1 MSGVV
6 TPVAIVAGAGG
17 AGIATATALG
27 TAGYHVVVLDT
38 VMASAVA
45 AAEIVSAAGGTAE
58 PHSIDLLDAEEVAD
72 LRARVIDEHGRVDV
86 LVHLVG
92 GWRGST
98 TLGLESVDNWQALHP
113 PIVGTLAMLT
123 AVFGDDVRTSPVGR
137 VFMVTST
144 AAATPTAG
152 NIAYA
157 SAKSAAE
164 AWMAGVAHFLRGSE
178 AASVTLAV
186 KALLTDAMIAETPD
200 KAWPGYTHVSD
211 LAQVIAAASVGPV
224 DNGARIDLTLSA
236 PSGEEYSRA

>member
-1 MSGVV
+1 MSGGEA
-6 TPVAIVAGAGG
+6 PVAIVAGAGG
-17 AGIATATALG
+17 AGVATATALG
-27 TAGYHVVVLDT
+27 SAGYHVVVLDT
-38 VMASAVA
+38 VMDSAVA

-58 PHSIDLLDAEEVAD
+58 PHGINLLDAEEVTD
-72 LRARVIDEHGRVDV
+72 LRSRLIDAHGRVDV

-92 GWRGST
+92 GWRGSK

-144 AAATPTAG
+144 AATTPTAG

-164 AWMAGVAHFLRGSE
+164 AWMAGVAHFLRESD

-186 KALLTDAMIAETPD
+186 KALLTDAMIAGAPD

-211 LAQVIAAASVGPV
+211 LARAIVDASVRPV
-224 DNGARIDLTLSA
+224 DNGARIDLTQSA
-236 PSGEEYSRA
+236 TTGEEYSRP